1 MHHFL
6 GSAGRS
12 AHPTLET
19 WCPATKEQGLA
30 GSGAPRPTCRRP
42 TNPRVVVPRDE
53 GTRVREERSTTPN
66 LPEAHP
72 PPKTWC
78 PATKEQGFAGS
89 EAPRS
94 TCRRPS
100 APKDVVPR
108 DGGTRV
114 RGERSTTLNLPEAH
128 PPPKTWCPATKEQ
141 GFAGSEAPR
150 PLSRRLHHSGGAP
163 HSPPAEGSSSSV
175 SPPPPPGWRLS
186 KPATASP
193 MGRRPKSPNQ
203 WRGHGVESLG
213 GRRPQQAGTPI
224 RPRLAGAHRR
234 RTLPPA
240 IAQPGAGDP
249 PTPRTPPG
257 CNCKAGKSKN
267 QELPAGSSR
276 FLSAFVILI
285 FNPVAVQDSF
295 PS

>member
-6 GSAGRS
+6 GRAGRS

-53 GTRVREERSTTPN
+53 GTRVREDRSTTPN

-94 TCRRPS
+94 TCRRPIRPQSRGATRRRNKGSRGVKHHAQLAGGPS

-175 SPPPPPGWRLS
+175 SPPPPRL
-186 KPATASP
+186 
-193 MGRRPKSPNQ
+193 
-203 WRGHGVESLG
+203 E
-213 GRRPQQAGTPI
+213 
-224 RPRLAGAHRR
+224 
-234 RTLPPA
+234 A
-240 IAQPGAGDP
+240 I
-249 PTPRTPPG
+249 
-257 CNCKAGKSKN
+257 
-267 QELPAGSSR
+267 
-276 FLSAFVILI
+276 
-285 FNPVAVQDSF
+285 
-295 PS
+295 

>member
-1 MHHFL
+1 MKHH
-6 GSAGRS
+6 A
-12 AHPTLET
+12 
-19 WCPATKEQGLA
+19 QLA
-30 GSGAPRPTCRRP
+30 GG
-42 TNPRVVVPRDE
+42 
-53 GTRVREERSTTPN
+53 
-66 LPEAHP
+66 
-72 PPKTWC
+72 
-78 PATKEQGFAGS
+78 
-89 EAPRS
+89 
-94 TCRRPS
+94 PS

-114 RGERSTTLNLPEAH
+114 RGERSTTPNLPEAH
-128 PPPKTWCPATKEQ
+128 PTPKTWCPATKEQ

-224 RPRLAGAHRR
+224 RPRRAVSPSDPRDVVPRDEGTRVSGERSTTPNLPAPHPTLETWCPTTKEQGLAGSGAPRPTCRR
-234 RTLPPA
+234 L
-240 IAQPGAGDP
+240 
-249 PTPRTPPG
+249 PTPRSPPG
-257 CNCKAGKSKN
+257 CNSKAGKSKN
-267 QELPAGSSR
+267 RELPAGSSR

>member
-6 GSAGRS
+6 GRAGR
-12 AHPTLET
+12 
-19 WCPATKEQGLA
+19 A
-30 GSGAPRPTCRRP
+30 GSRPTCRRP

-53 GTRVREERSTTPN
+53 GTRVREERSTTLN

-78 PATKEQGFAGS
+78 PATEEQGFAGS

-94 TCRRPS
+94 TCRRPIR
-100 APKDVVPR
+100 PQRRGVPR
-108 DGGTRV
+108 RRSKGSRGVKHHARSAGG
-114 RGERSTTLNLPEAH
+114 STTQAVPHTHPRPKAH
-128 PPPKTWCPATKEQ
+128 PVP
-141 GFAGSEAPR
+141 SR
-150 PLSRRLHHSGGAP
+150 PH
-163 HSPPAEGSSSSV
+163 
-175 SPPPPPGWRLS
+175 PPGWRLS

-203 WRGHGVESLG
+203 WRGHGVVSLG

-240 IAQPGAGDP
+240 IAQPGAGGP
-249 PTPRTPPG
+249 SSPAPR
-257 CNCKAGKSKN
+257 
-267 QELPAGSSR
+267 PAAIAKPVNRKIGSCPR
-276 FLSAFVILI
+276 AAPDFYLHL
-285 FNPVAVQDSF
+285 
-295 PS
+295 

>member
-1 MHHFL
+1 MRLMHGVEKQELMHHFL

-30 GSGAPRPTCRRP
+30 GSG
-42 TNPRVVVPRDE
+42 
-53 GTRVREERSTTPN
+53 
-66 LPEAHP
+66 
-72 PPKTWC
+72 
-78 PATKEQGFAGS
+78 
-89 EAPRS
+89 
-94 TCRRPS
+94 
-100 APKDVVPR
+100 
-108 DGGTRV
+108 
-114 RGERSTTLNLPEAH
+114 
-128 PPPKTWCPATKEQ
+128 
-141 GFAGSEAPR
+141 APR

-240 IAQPGAGDP
+240 IAQPGAGGP
-249 PTPRTPPG
+249 SSPAPRPAAIAKPV
-257 CNCKAGKSKN
+257 N
-267 QELPAGSSR
+267 QKIGSCPR
-276 FLSAFVILI
+276 AAPDFYLHL
-285 FNPVAVQDSF
+285 
-295 PS
+295 

>member
-1 MHHFL
+1 MKMRLMHGVEKQELMHHFL

-94 TCRRPS
+94 TCRRPIRPQRRGAPRRRNKDSRGAKHHAQLAGGPS
-100 APKDVVPR
+100 APKDVVSR
-108 DGGTRV
+108 DEGARV
-114 RGERSTTLNLPEAH
+114 RGE
-128 PPPKTWCPATKEQ
+128 
-141 GFAGSEAPR
+141 
-150 PLSRRLHHSGGAP
+150 
-163 HSPPAEGSSSSV
+163 
-175 SPPPPPGWRLS
+175 
-186 KPATASP
+186 
-193 MGRRPKSPNQ
+193 
-203 WRGHGVESLG
+203 
-213 GRRPQQAGTPI
+213 
-224 RPRLAGAHRR
+224 
-234 RTLPPA
+234 
-240 IAQPGAGDP
+240 
-249 PTPRTPPG
+249 
-257 CNCKAGKSKN
+257 
-267 QELPAGSSR
+267 
-276 FLSAFVILI
+276 
-285 FNPVAVQDSF
+285 
-295 PS
+295 

>member
-1 MHHFL
+1 MP
-6 GSAGRS
+6 AP
-12 AHPTLET
+12 HPTLET

-42 TNPRVVVPRDE
+42 I
-53 GTRVREERSTTPN
+53 
-66 LPEAHP
+66 
-72 PPKTWC
+72 C
-78 PATKEQGFAGS
+78 PQRRC
-89 EAPRS
+89 APR
-94 TCRRPS
+94 RRNKGSRGVKHHAQLAGGPS

-114 RGERSTTLNLPEAH
+114 RGERSTTPNLPEAH
-128 PPPKTWCPATKEQ
+128 PTPKTWCPATKEQ

-224 RPRLAGAHRR
+224 RPRRAVSPSDPRDVVPRDEGTRVSGER
-234 RTLPPA
+234 STTPNLPETHLRPAPRPAA
-240 IAQPGAGDP
+240 IAKPVNQ
-249 PTPRTPPG
+249 
-257 CNCKAGKSKN
+257 KN
-267 QELPAGSSR
+267 RELPAGSSR
-276 FLSAFVILI
+276 FLSAFAILI

>member
-19 WCPATKEQGLA
+19 WCPATKEQG
-30 GSGAPRPTCRRP
+30 
-42 TNPRVVVPRDE
+42 
-53 GTRVREERSTTPN
+53 
-66 LPEAHP
+66 
-72 PPKTWC
+72 
-78 PATKEQGFAGS
+78 FAGS

-94 TCRRPS
+94 TCRRPIR
-100 APKDVVPR
+100 PQRRGVPR
-108 DGGTRV
+108 RRSKGSRGVKHHARSAGG
-114 RGERSTTLNLPEAH
+114 STTQAVPHTHPRPKAH
-128 PPPKTWCPATKEQ
+128 PVP
-141 GFAGSEAPR
+141 SR
-150 PLSRRLHHSGGAP
+150 PH
-163 HSPPAEGSSSSV
+163 
-175 SPPPPPGWRLS
+175 PPGWRLS